1 MLWGP
6 GLHGRHFAKYLTPR
20 RCETSKVRDIH
31 LRMASIQSRLG
42 TRTQLRRDLLGYM
55 FIAPWLVGF
64 IVFTAG
70 PMVGL
75 VYLAFTRYPILS
87 APTFNGL
94 DNFERMVGDRFF
106 FISLWNTAYFTFLG
120 VPAQVIWAL
129 MLALLLNMRVYGVNV
144 FRTLYYLPTIIPGV
158 ASVFLWMYIFNP
170 DYGLANYILSLV
182 GIPGQAWLWDPELSK
197 PSLIIMELW
206 RVGTMMVVFLAG
218 LQGVPQTLYD
228 AAAIDGAGRLAQFR
242 HVTLPMITPLIF
254 FNLVVGIISSFQIFT
269 AAYIATQGGPVHTT
283 LFYVL
288 FLYRHAF
295 ENLRMGYA
303 SLLAWVLF
311 FIILVFTMVQ
321 FRMARLWVFYEVE

>member
-6 GLHGRHFAKYLTPR
+6 GHHGRHFAKYLTPR
-20 RCETSKVRDIH
+20 RCETSKVRDID

-55 FIAPWLVGF
+55 FIAPWLFGF

-106 FISLWNTAYFTFLG
+106 FISLWNTGYFTFLG